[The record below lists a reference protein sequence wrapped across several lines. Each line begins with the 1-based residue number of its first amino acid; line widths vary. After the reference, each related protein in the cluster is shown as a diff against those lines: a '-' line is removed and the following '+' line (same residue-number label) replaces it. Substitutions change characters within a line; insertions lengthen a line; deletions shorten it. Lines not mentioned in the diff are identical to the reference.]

1 MQLVINT
8 FGATLRKEGDRFVI
22 TAGSKKLA
30 ISAHKVQ
37 SILISTAAFL
47 STDAVE
53 LAATHN
59 IDLVFLSKLGDPFG
73 RLWQSR
79 MGSTA
84 AIRRRQIEVADT
96 PQRARQDHPLPDSGQ
111 ARQSPQRQTARHPAP
126 RGPRPTEQ
134 VRSADSLVFQTGIS
148 KMSPRAPAGF

>member
-22 TAGSKKLA
+22 TAGSKILA
-30 ISAHKVQ
+30 ISAHRVQ

-53 LAATHN
+53 FAATHN
-59 IDLVFLSKLGDPFG
+59 IDLVFLSKHGDPYG

-79 MGSTA
+79 MGGTA
-84 AIRRRQIEVADT
+84 AIRRRQIDT
-96 PQRARQDHPLPDSGQ
+96 A
-111 ARQSPQRQTARHPAP
+111 PAP
-126 RGPRPTEQ
+126 LGNC
-134 VRSADSLVFQTGIS
+134 
-148 KMSPRAPAGF
+148 